1 MTEPAP
7 SSTDHPTDATL
18 PEAEDK
24 LWATIAHIGG
34 VLGILPSLIIF
45 LALRRRGARTA
56 VEAKEALNW
65 QITFLVIWLV
75 IEILA
80 TIIGGI
86 VVATS
91 ASLGG
96 NPVSALPILFELIP
110 AAVWIVNIVF
120 SILGGI
126 AVNSGGSYRYP
137 FAVRLVR

>member
-7 SSTDHPTDATL
+7 SSTENSADAPL

-45 LALRRRGARTA
+45 LALRRRGPRTA
-56 VEAKEALNW
+56 IEAKEALNW

-80 TIIGGI
+80 ALIGGI
-86 VVATS
+86 VVAAS
-91 ASLGG
+91 SSLGG
-96 NPVSALPILFELIP
+96 RPVWAAPIVFELLP
-110 AAVWIVNIVF
+110 AAVWVVNIVF